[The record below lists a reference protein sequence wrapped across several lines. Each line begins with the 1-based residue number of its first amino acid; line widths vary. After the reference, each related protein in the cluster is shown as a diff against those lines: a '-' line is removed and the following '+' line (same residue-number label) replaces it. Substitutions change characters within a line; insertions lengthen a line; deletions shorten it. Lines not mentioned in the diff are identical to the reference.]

1 MTQLAPSPASGEA
14 VSVAVLPH
22 RSLTRRGLIA
32 FVVAQGLAAGGFAA
46 LAAWRGNV
54 FAPGF
59 ALIELAIVA
68 ICLARVWKASGTSQ
82 IVTITP
88 SRVDVAML
96 PGADPAHFHPY
107 WVRVR
112 MEAGRWPGWP
122 SRLLL
127 GSHGREVEIGAFLN
141 DDERR
146 DLAQRLTELL
156 RTMQDRGGQR
166 NPRQGDSE

>member
-1 MTQLAPSPASGEA
+1 VTEWAANAA

-22 RSLTRRGLIA
+22 RSISRAGLIA
-32 FVVAQGLAAGGFAA
+32 FLVAQSVVAGAFAA

-59 ALIELAIVA
+59 AVLELAVLA
-68 ICLARVWKASGTSQ
+68 GCLARVWCAAGRGQLITLTPSQLTVAATSGTEMA
-82 IVTITP
+82 
-88 SRVDVAML
+88 R
-96 PGADPAHFHPY
+96 FHPY

-112 MEAGRWPGWP
+112 VIPGRWPGWP

-127 GSHGREVEIGAFLN
+127 GSHGRDVEVGAFLN

-146 DLAQRLTELL
+146 ELARRLTELL
-156 RTMQDRGGQR
+156 R
-166 NPRQGDSE
+166 PLQGRPTIEPGDDA